1 MFNGNEKEIE
11 SCGDPSSRREREREI
26 VRVTNENFTRRGDKA
41 SSHDKTNLS
50 LCFVL
55 KIKKT
60 FISPGQG

>member
-1 MFNGNEKEIE
+1 MFNGKEEEIE
-11 SCGDPSSRREREREI
+11 SCGDPSYKREREI

-60 FISPGQG
+60 FISHGQV

>member
-1 MFNGNEKEIE
+1 MFNGNEEEIE
-11 SCGDPSSRREREREI
+11 SCGDPSYRREREREI